1 MEKRSKVA
9 TKKISGVTLIEL
21 VAVIVILGILAS
33 FILPKVIGLSS
44 SAKIGVLNSIVGSM
58 RSTIDMTRIKAY
70 AAGMTPVGTIS
81 GSQSLQSPYII
92 DFGWASAEID
102 HRNLCPESSAE
113 LADQLDMIDF
123 LELSA
128 NSGITSLTNNQ
139 YTLVGYD
146 IPGFSLPTNQGCYI
160 IYDSFGDPDCT
171 LTLVTADC

>member
-1 MEKRSKVA
+1 MKKRSQIL
-9 TKKISGVTLIEL
+9 TKKMGGVTLIEL

-33 FILPKVIGLSS
+33 FVIPKVIGLSS

-58 RSTIDMTRIKAY
+58 RSTIDMTKIKAH
-70 AAGMTPVGTIS
+70 AAGIKRAS
-81 GSQSLQSPYII
+81 NSSSQNQFIV
-92 DFGWASAEID
+92 DFGWGSAEID
-102 HRNLCPESSAE
+102 WRNLCPESSAE
-113 LADQLDMIDF
+113 LADRLDMTDF

-128 NSGITSLTNNQ
+128 NSGVTSLTNNQ

-160 IYDSFGDPDCT
+160 IYDSYGDPDCT

>member
-1 MEKRSKVA
+1 MEKRSQIL
-9 TKKISGVTLIEL
+9 TKKMSGVTLIEL

-58 RSTIDMTRIKAY
+58 RSTIDMTKIKAH
-70 AAGMTPVGTIS
+70 AASMKRATIHH
-81 GSQSLQSPYII
+81 LQSQFIV

-102 HRNLCPESSAE
+102 WRNLCPESSAE
-113 LADQLDMIDF
+113 LADRLDMIDF

-128 NSGITSLTNNQ
+128 NSGVTSLTNNQ
-139 YTLVGYD
+139 YTLIGYD
-146 IPGFSLPTNQGCYI
+146 IPGFSTPTNQGCYI